1 MDNGELKMENVAILA
16 RVPSALRRGAPLCG
30 DNSQFSILNFQLLN
44 PLCVTIKENKNA
56 GIHSR

>member
-30 DNSQFSILNFQLLN
+30 DNSQFSILHSQFSITQPVMRN
-44 PLCVTIKENKNA
+44 NK
-56 GIHSR
+56 GK

>member
-1 MDNGELKMENVAILA
+1 MENVAILA
-16 RVPSALRRGAPLCG
+16 RVLSALRRGAPLCG